1 MVTDQCLVAAVV
13 GSALYAL
20 SMVDHVDYFFAGDV
34 ASRLRSKSAHGRMAT
49 SGVDLQRGAVGC
61 GAGDA

>member
-1 MVTDQCLVAAVV
+1 MAVV
-13 GSALYAL
+13 GFVVYAVGV
-20 SMVDHVDYFFAGDV
+20 VDHVDYFFASDV

>member
-1 MVTDQCLVAAVV
+1 MGFVVYAVGV
-13 GSALYAL
+13 
-20 SMVDHVDYFFAGDV
+20 VDHVDYFFASDV